1 VVVAVGDRK
10 AFMRLTAII
19 AVVAVSASL
28 VVGCSGPN
36 NSKKSRVAHSQKC
49 EQLGFKR
56 GSLAHANCRLE
67 LTRQATPRGGETA
80 EPEQQSSARTDQPLR
95 AAKRKAPAR

>member
-28 VVGCSGPN
+28 VAGCSGPN
-36 NSKKSRVAHSQKC
+36 NSKKPRVAHSQKC
-49 EQLGFKR
+49 EQVLSGALWHMPIAD
-56 GSLAHANCRLE
+56 SN
-67 LTRQATPRGGETA
+67 
-80 EPEQQSSARTDQPLR
+80 
-95 AAKRKAPAR
+95 